1 MLSPSSSRPTTATTP
16 QTQRSPLGTVTN
28 GPFGTNGSPL
38 RGPNAAQKPHS
49 TPISTRRIAG
59 GNAIDGLTDAFGNS
73 TPRPPAASAH
83 PPNAITGPPVPLPNP
98 ARVGE
103 LIAAAAASRESPSN
117 NDDGY
122 DAAEADA
129 LEKEMQDAIV
139 DGEDDLMRAEDA
151 DE

>member
-38 RGPNAAQKPHS
+38 RGPNAAQKPH
-49 TPISTRRIAG
+49 
-59 GNAIDGLTDAFGNS
+59 S

-129 LEKEMQDAIV
+129 LEKEMEDAIV